1 MEWHPA
7 EKYGRRGQHQAQVKN
22 TVVAAAVE
30 VRDRLLA
37 AKQRLDLSG
46 HNFEAD
52 PECVV
57 VRQGVHRSQVST
69 RDTKRGKEMKKSTG
83 KDVERKRHT
92 QRKKR
97 EHEWGKMGGQRGGT
111 IVVVFGW
118 DFWGGTGG
126 SVGVCSLRCQ
136 LCHA

>member
-69 RDTKRGKEMKKSTG
+69 RDTKRGKEMKKSTNPDFE
-83 KDVERKRHT
+83 KDRYTDIRDIVTTIVHNHMNT
-92 QRKKR
+92 STPMDIDKKPIMIVS
-97 EHEWGKMGGQRGGT
+97 EHEEKQ
-111 IVVVFGW
+111 
-118 DFWGGTGG
+118 
-126 SVGVCSLRCQ
+126 SE
-136 LCHA
+136 